1 MRRKAHS
8 KEGYEGVAVQ
18 RNAVVP
24 VDELREPP
32 DGRRRLFGCPVA
44 HGAHDGKRQRVEY
57 FTPRNYD
64 NPALHFLNHRRAFV
78 TDEAAGEGSATIGSA
93 STALVPWD
101 YNTESF
107 SNHKN
112 PTDIQL

>member
-1 MRRKAHS
+1 MVRADAGTGIGFEIRARAKRRVAVDGLAEFYGSRDLAAGLGSPLTMPGTFIISPRSKAIVLCKRRKRAS
-8 KEGYEGVAVQ
+8 AS
-18 RNAVVP
+18 
-24 VDELREPP
+24 LR
-32 DGRRRLFGCPVA
+32 
-44 HGAHDGKRQRVEY
+44 HGQGG
-57 FTPRNYD
+57 
-64 NPALHFLNHRRAFV
+64 
-78 TDEAAGEGSATIGSA
+78 GEGGAAIGSA

>member
-1 MRRKAHS
+1 MSSA
-8 KEGYEGVAVQ
+8 KEENV
-18 RNAVVP
+18 
-24 VDELREPP
+24 
-32 DGRRRLFGCPVA
+32 
-44 HGAHDGKRQRVEY
+44 
-57 FTPRNYD
+57 
-64 NPALHFLNHRRAFV
+64 HRRAFV

-112 PTDIQL
+112 PTEIQL

>member
-1 MRRKAHS
+1 MA
-8 KEGYEGVAVQ
+8 VAVFSG
-18 RNAVVP
+18 VP
-24 VDELREPP
+24 SLMGPTT
-32 DGRRRLFGCPVA
+32 GS
-44 HGAHDGKRQRVEY
+44 VEY

-93 STALVPWD
+93 STALVPWG

>member
-1 MRRKAHS
+1 MA
-8 KEGYEGVAVQ
+8 VAVFSG
-18 RNAVVP
+18 VP
-24 VDELREPP
+24 SLMGPTT
-32 DGRRRLFGCPVA
+32 GSGSA
-44 HGAHDGKRQRVEY
+44 SS
-57 FTPRNYD
+57 TPRNYD

>member
-1 MRRKAHS
+1 MPSAKGENVH
-8 KEGYEGVAVQ
+8 
-18 RNAVVP
+18 
-24 VDELREPP
+24 
-32 DGRRRLFGCPVA
+32 RL
-44 HGAHDGKRQRVEY
+44 
-57 FTPRNYD
+57 
-64 NPALHFLNHRRAFV
+64 AFV
-78 TDEAAGEGSATIGSA
+78 KPTAAGEGGAAIGSA